1 MISRFL
7 SQNTKLTTKAKTL
20 RFFSEVLELPVVD
33 LSSFI
38 GEETPDM
45 AEAQKIVD
53 GLHKYGALAIRDPR
67 VDESG
72 NIEFL
77 NMMEKYFESRSKV
90 YYAGETLTEAHPEFG
105 YQVGVTPENKEVAR
119 EHIDTIEEHFK
130 EDPVS
135 ISTLSLPVHW
145 L

>member
-7 SQNTKLTTKAKTL
+7 ATNTKLTTRVQSL

-38 GEETPDM
+38 GDQEPDM
-45 AEAQKIVD
+45 AEAKKIVE
-53 GLHKYGALAIRDPR
+53 GLHQYGALAIRDPR

-72 NIEFL
+72 NVEFL
-77 NMMEKYFESRSKV
+77 NMMEKYFESRSKI
-90 YYAGETLTEAHPEFG
+90 YYSGQTLTEAHPEFG
-105 YQVGVTPENKEVAR
+105 YQVGVTPENKEVAK
-119 EHIDTIEEHFK
+119 EHVDTIEEFFK

-135 ISTLSLPVHW
+135 VNVSF
-145 L
+145 